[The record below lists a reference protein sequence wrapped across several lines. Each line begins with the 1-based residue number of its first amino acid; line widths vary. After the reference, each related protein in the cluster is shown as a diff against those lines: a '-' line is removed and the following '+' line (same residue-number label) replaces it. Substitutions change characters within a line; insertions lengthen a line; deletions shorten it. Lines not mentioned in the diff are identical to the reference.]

1 MRGSGKG
8 NKRLLFLRDVLA
20 LGAFAAALTYGA
32 YPEYVRWESDRVYI
46 IRWLLLLAAG
56 VWITPRGRFDI
67 PTALG
72 IVLLPLMVDQ
82 LLVCRQ
88 EFAPL
93 ILLLCL
99 LGFLGYGTAVLAGCM
114 GSIRAGRLKGRWKR
128 FLRNFL
134 HRSRR
139 LLLVILAV
147 SLPVSGAV
155 AEVRTRRSRE
165 ASEAAIAAARAESLL
180 ETMGNDAE
188 LILRLRE
195 DTWSALSDDDRL
207 QTLQQITVREC
218 EYLGIP
224 YPLTVEV
231 TQLDSRSAAGCYSN
245 SSRTVRIDEDVF
257 GTGSGEYV
265 LSVLLH
271 EIYHAFEYA
280 VTDIY
285 HSADSSY
292 KELKFFEK
300 ASRYSEEF
308 ANYIPYLEDKDGYEG
323 QWVEQ
328 DSDAY
333 AEERGREYRTVLKAL
348 TAAEEN

>member
-20 LGAFAAALTYGA
+20 LGAFTAALTYGA

-67 PTALG
+67 PTALS

-99 LGFLGYGTAVLAGCM
+99 LGFLGYGAAVLAGCM
-114 GSIRAGRLKGRWKR
+114 ESIRAGRLKGRWKR

-207 QTLQQITVREC
+207 QTLQQITDRERS
-218 EYLGIP
+218 YLVIP
-224 YPLTVEV
+224 YALTVEV
-231 TQLDSRSAAGCYSN
+231 TQLDSRAAAGCYSN
-245 SSRTVRIDEDVF
+245 GSRTVHIDADVF
-257 GTGSGEYV
+257 GTGSSKYV

-271 EIYHAFEYA
+271 EIFHAFEYA
-280 VTDIY
+280 VTDVY
-285 HSADSSY
+285 READSSY
-292 KELKFFEK
+292 KDLKFFEK
-300 ASRYSEEF
+300 ASRYSQELN
-308 ANYIPYLEDKDGYEG
+308 NYVTYLEDGEAYRK

-328 DSDAY
+328 DSDTY
-333 AEERGREYRTVLKAL
+333 AEDRIRDYQTVLAAL
-348 TAAEEN
+348 EGG